1 MDPNEIARQIGDNDD
16 EVICESVDRDKIINA
31 LTNAGFKQF
40 DIFGNPII
48 PMSPSGKMPGAKYKG
63 MDVVVVKLIRQPDKS
78 FQKKVVHMA
87 YDQDIDDITRIIN
100 NVQRFTGEDEADAS
114 DEDVMGFLDDAFF
127 YMNGSKK
134 IGNDIFAVSMHSLDD
149 PTLMPPEE
157 DETIISPD
165 ELQSMYGA

>member
-1 MDPNEIARQIGDNDD
+1 
-16 EVICESVDRDKIINA
+16 
-31 LTNAGFKQF
+31 
-40 DIFGNPII
+40 
-48 PMSPSGKMPGAKYKG
+48 